1 MTEWFMTIYS
11 RSLPWSSV
19 LRVWDMFL
27 TEGKIT
33 FETIH
38 YSLIITS
45 MFTKTGIPVLFKV
58 GIYLVDVAL
67 KGETHKTCPT
77 MYETIQKLRNIP
89 RAHLG
94 EQALMKGLK
103 SINLADGDMVKMH
116 KAEYKKLQ
124 KTKKKQQQ
132 QQQQKKSK

>member
-1 MTEWFMTIYS
+1 
-11 RSLPWSSV
+11 
-19 LRVWDMFL
+19 
-27 TEGKIT
+27 
-33 FETIH
+33 
-38 YSLIITS
+38 